1 VQSDVSVPFDYGSL
15 LTAFTISGAGLAIA
29 FFWNWLVTKSEKFLL
44 NWVITVSLLTIG
56 ALMYGIYTEF
66 PSPIVGTVAYA
77 ILVSGLS
84 LVWGVS
90 REFRCDRLPHRAV
103 ITVASCASIA
113 VGLPMMMGFDGI
125 SYILLNFVALALL
138 LLTAWEYWLGR
149 AEAPLPIGVLSS
161 FYVLIAASFV
171 PCAVMLLRSGNW
183 HMGHAPSNWAE
194 DLNIGISLAGLAGIG
209 AISLMLNQVRVA
221 RGHKIDAETD
231 ALTGLLNRRALFAR
245 ASMVLDSSAALII
258 FDIDC
263 FKQINDLHGHLKGD
277 EVLRAF
283 GEILKECS
291 RSGDLTVRFGGEE
304 FALVLPRC
312 TVAIAIVVAER
323 IRVNFASRQFDSD
336 LGSFCGTVS
345 AGISRAEGRIVDLDT
360 LLHHADEALYIAK
373 RGGKNRIA
381 VCDVPEECELA
392 ASDRYICDRADALN
406 RAVN

>member
-1 VQSDVSVPFDYGSL
+1 MSSLPFDYGSL

-29 FFWNWLVTKSEKFLL
+29 FFWNWLVTKSEKFLI

-56 ALMYGIYTEF
+56 ALIYGIYTEF
-66 PSPIVGTVAYA
+66 PSPAIGTAAYA

-90 REFRCDRLPHRAV
+90 HEFRCDRLPHRSV
-103 ITVASCASIA
+103 ITIASCASFV

-138 LLTAWEYWLGR
+138 LLTAREYWLGR
-149 AEAPLPIGVLSS
+149 AEAPLPIGVLSF

-171 PCAVMLLRSGNW
+171 PCAIMLLHNGNW
-183 HMGHAPSNWAE
+183 HIGHAPSNWAE

-245 ASMVLDSSAALII
+245 ATEVLDSCAAFII

-304 FALVLPRC
+304 FALVLPAARLLSRSLSPNAFVSISLAGNS
-312 TVAIAIVVAER
+312 TS
-323 IRVNFASRQFDSD
+323 NFGGFY
-336 LGSFCGTVS
+336 GTVS
-345 AGISRAEGRIVDLDT
+345 AGISCAEGGMVISIRCSIMLMMPSIWRSAPVQTASLF
-360 LLHHADEALYIAK
+360 ALAGRK
-373 RGGKNRIA
+373 
-381 VCDVPEECELA
+381 
-392 ASDRYICDRADALN
+392 
-406 RAVN
+406 